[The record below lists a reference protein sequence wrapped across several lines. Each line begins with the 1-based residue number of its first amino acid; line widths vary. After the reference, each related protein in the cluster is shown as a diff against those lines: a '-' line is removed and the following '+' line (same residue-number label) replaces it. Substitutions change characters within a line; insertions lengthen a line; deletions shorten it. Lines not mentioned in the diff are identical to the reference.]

1 MPLATPDPRRRLF
14 VQVADNAV
22 LLGRIGKSDHG
33 RIENAAGHRIDF
45 YAVGESA
52 NLIAPT
58 RRLKQIG
65 QVPSVL
71 WPVIERK
78 NGMIAPENFV
88 ITIVENAVATPCDI
102 FGRVCEGKIP
112 FAESGSRFCYGGFG
126 RNESKKVA

>member
-1 MPLATPDPRRRLF
+1 MPVP
-14 VQVADNAV
+14 ADVVKSQLEAV
-22 LLGRIGKSDHG
+22 LSDLDVKA
-33 RIENAAGHRIDF
+33 I
-45 YAVGESA
+45 
-52 NLIAPT
+52 
-58 RRLKQIG
+58 KIG
-65 QVPSVL
+65 QIPSVL

-112 FAESGSRFCYGGFG
+112 FAESGSRFCCGGFG